1 MTKWPEKKES
11 PTGKDCNCMA
21 HYYGE
26 CSCGADWSDND
37 QWNLCHDAFM
47 KVINEQQ
54 LQPLDEE
61 ELAELISQSSL
72 YDDAWKYNEMCDDN
86 LNMIIKRKYDLARI
100 IIKTFGIPKQQKPL
114 NEKLVRHALETKHG
128 LTDHQ
133 SMLLWH
139 TISEFGIPKQQE
151 VSVEE
156 IIEKLDKYWSFDDN
170 QQHTHT
176 WHTKQDFMT
185 WLRNRIYGKGK

>member
-54 LQPLDEE
+54 LQPL
-61 ELAELISQSSL
+61 
-72 YDDAWKYNEMCDDN
+72 
-86 LNMIIKRKYDLARI
+86 
-100 IIKTFGIPKQQKPL
+100 
-114 NEKLVRHALETKHG
+114 NEKLVRNALETKHG

-139 TISEFGIPKQQE
+139 TISEFGNPKQQE
-151 VSVEE
+151 VSVKE
-156 IIEKLDKYWSFDDN
+156 IRKILDYYNLQENGFYTDVISQAIHD
-170 QQHTHT
+170 
-176 WHTKQDFMT
+176 
-185 WLRNRIYGKGK
+185 RIHGKGK